1 MIVNSDG
8 SFEYTPDDDHTG
20 KDTFEFR
27 VDDGNGDS
35 DVKKADITTEETDE
49 NLTGTAIAET
59 IYGLGGN
66 DTING
71 KEDNDTLYGD
81 SPTDPTITG
90 LDQLHGND
98 GDDSLIAGPGNDT
111 LWGDGGADTMNGG
124 QGDDLFHFAA
134 GGSDA
139 ASGEQI
145 DGGTDNDSL
154 YLDNYNSSLD
164 FTAASSIMNM
174 ETLNFAASYVTA
186 KLTGSLLDGKSWL
199 VDGHSAYVNLDVQ
212 ADGSAFDLSNM
223 TFTSWAS
230 SDDINLYGTANND
243 TITGTVLADSI
254 TGSEGVDSLFGGKG
268 DDTINGDSGN
278 DWLEGEKGVDSLTG
292 GDGRDTFVLSD
303 KTAIDTVNDFEV
315 LNSGESGD
323 IIRFEESDLGLNAQG
338 NNEFLLADNIE
349 NQKDPTIAQIIGVT
363 NTAASN
369 WSDAADV
376 MGNTLNKFG
385 NGTNDDTY
393 FVLSNGSD
401 SRIYYWDG
409 DMDGGSDIDES
420 ELTHLADLSGITETD
435 IGDMDEGINSTDF
448 DVI

>member
-1 MIVNSDG
+1 MTFTSWASG
-8 SFEYTPDDDHTG
+8 DDINLYGTANNDTITG
-20 KDTFEFR
+20 TVLADSITGGE
-27 VDDGNGDS
+27 GNDS
-35 DVKKADITTEETDE
+35 
-49 NLTGTAIAET
+49 LTGNQ
-59 IYGLGGN
+59 GN
-66 DTING
+66 DTLEG
-71 KEDNDTLYGD
+71 AAGADTLRGGLGND
-81 SPTDPTITG
+81 SITG
-90 LDQLHGND
+90 DAGADSLFGD
-98 GDDSLIAGPGNDT
+98 GDNDT
-111 LWGDGGADTMNGG
+111 LWGGADADTLSGGDGDDMFRFTGGAGDIASGELIDGGA
-124 QGDDLFHFAA
+124 
-134 GGSDA
+134 GSDTLYI
-139 ASGEQI
+139 S
-145 DGGTDNDSL
+145 NDSTTT
-154 YLDNYNSSLD
+154 D
-164 FTAASSIMNM
+164 FTAAASIDNI
-174 ETLNFAASYVTA
+174 ETLELANNYVTA
-186 KLTGSLLDGKSWL
+186 KFTGSLLDGKSWL

-230 SDDINLYGTANND
+230 GDEIFLTGSTGND
-243 TITGTVLADSI
+243 TVTGTLQNDSI